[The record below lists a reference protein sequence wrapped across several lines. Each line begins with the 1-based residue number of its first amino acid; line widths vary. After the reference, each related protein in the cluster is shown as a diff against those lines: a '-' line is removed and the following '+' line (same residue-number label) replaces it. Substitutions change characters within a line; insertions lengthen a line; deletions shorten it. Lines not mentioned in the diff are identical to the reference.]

1 MVSYIETI
9 FHIMEHTNGT
19 AIPGTQAILR
29 GIQVLKAFDD
39 HQPEWTL
46 SELVEKTKLNK
57 TTVFRL
63 LSALESEGLVR
74 KSADGGYRLGSEII
88 ALGGRAMRANQLRTV
103 AHDPLRELAR
113 QTGET
118 TTLEIIRPANDGRP
132 TTLVIDETLGRY
144 RVGINQYIGSRL
156 PVHATSTGKAMLAF
170 HPEPFIK
177 EVIRWKL
184 KALTG
189 RTLDTAAELRAELAE
204 IRQRGYAI
212 AAGELET
219 GVMAAA
225 APIFDHMNEVQA
237 AISIV
242 GPTIR
247 VDETQLHDWGAQV
260 KQTTREISFL
270 LGWRQ
275 E

>member
-1 MVSYIETI
+1 
-9 FHIMEHTNGT
+9 MEHTNGT

-74 KSADGGYRLGSEII
+74 KSADGGYRLGSEVI

-103 AHDPLRELAR
+103 AHDPLRELAH

-156 PVHATSTGKAMLAF
+156 PVHATSTGKAMLAY
-170 HPEPFIK
+170 HPEPFVK

-204 IRQRGYAI
+204 IRRRGYAI
-212 AAGELET
+212 ATGELET
-219 GVMAAA
+219 GIMAAA

-260 KQTTREISFL
+260 KQKTREISYL
-270 LGWRQ
+270 LGWRH
-275 E
+275 